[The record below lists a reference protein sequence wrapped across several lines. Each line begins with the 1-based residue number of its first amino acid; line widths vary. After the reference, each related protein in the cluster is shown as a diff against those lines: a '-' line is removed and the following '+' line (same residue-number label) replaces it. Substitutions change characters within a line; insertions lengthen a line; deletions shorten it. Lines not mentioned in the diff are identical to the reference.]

1 MISNKKKMV
10 VFLGVAIFFVA
21 LDRLLKVIALQEIIL
36 FSIFKDLF
44 SFEFSPNP
52 YIAFS
57 LPLGGWFLNVLI
69 PFLLIGLLYYLKI
82 SWQQKNNVETI
93 AAFSVFLGAISNY
106 FDRLRYGYVIDYFDL
121 EYFTVFNLADVMIVL
136 GVASIIFISFLEERK
151 NKYEVTAPS
160 GS

>member
-1 MISNKKKMV
+1 MV
-10 VFLGVAIFFVA
+10 LFLGVAIFFVA

-57 LPLGGWFLNVLI
+57 LPLGGTFLNILI
-69 PFLLIGLLYYLKI
+69 PFLLIGLLYYLKL
-82 SWQQKNNVETI
+82 SWQKKNKIETI
-93 AAFSVFLGAISNY
+93 AGCFVFLGAISNY

-136 GVASIIFISFLEERK
+136 GVTSIILITFWEERK
-151 NKYEVTAPS
+151 NKKLF
-160 GS
+160 